1 MGLAIVARQSVHA
14 PVGQHVIYVR
24 RSYKEAT
31 AADVSDEMQEAACR
45 AVLPAGASVR
55 VISDSGGHQS
65 GFSAARDGY
74 QALLQ
79 AVAAGEVAAIAVY
92 DLSRLARNARLMLNL
107 LHELERRQVPLLV
120 ANLPGAKFDGATGRY
135 LYGQLCLAAQ
145 LQRDLDSERMTRMQ
159 RRLFE
164 DGRHRGHDPLG
175 YRSLRDP
182 AGRLV
187 HPRQLVIVPEE
198 AAIVRRVWHELAQRS
213 LVDVADLMNREG
225 VPHRG
230 AWTRESVKDIAR
242 RGRMYLGF
250 VVEKR
255 GRDELPGRHEPI
267 LTEAEYRRTT
277 AAIAA
282 RTRVG
287 NKPRP
292 FRHYVLRGL
301 LYCGCGTRMRGE
313 AHLQRGTERRYYR
326 CPTVGCRARRCPAD
340 LVEDDVLATIAG
352 GLLPATVIDAARAE
366 LRRLL
371 ETPEVALAGRQRARL
386 LTRLEQLKKQHAWGD
401 LTDAEYLAKRDATRA
416 DLSTLPD
423 GDRIRAFDAY
433 RARVLALP
441 DAIEAASPARRE
453 ELSRIVVE
461 RVVVRDRRLETIEW
475 TPAAR
480 PFFEGQRE
488 YPQGCPSSRHRRHL
502 IGDR

>member
-1 MGLAIVARQSVHA
+1 MGLAIVADQSVHA

-45 AVLPAGASVR
+45 SLLPPGASVR

-74 QALLQ
+74 QALL
-79 AVAAGEVAAIAVY
+79 ASVAAGEVAAIIVY

-107 LHELERRQVPLLV
+107 LHELERRQVSLLV

-135 LYGQLCLAAQ
+135 LFGQLCLAAQ
-145 LQRDLDSERMTRMQ
+145 LQRDVDSERMTGMQ

-175 YRSLRDP
+175 YRSLRDA
-182 AGRLV
+182 AGNLV
-187 HPRQLVIVPEE
+187 HPRELEIVPEE
-198 AAIVRRVWHELAQRS
+198 AAVVRRVWHELAKRS
-213 LVDVADLMNREG
+213 LIEVAELMNCEG
-225 VPHRG
+225 IPHDG
-230 AWTRESVKDIAR
+230 AWTRDSVKDIWR
-242 RGRMYLGF
+242 RGRFYLGY

-255 GRDELPGRHEPI
+255 GRDERPGRHEPI
-267 LTEAEYRRTT
+267 LSEVEYRRTT
-277 AAIAA
+277 AAVAT

-287 NKPRP
+287 NKPKP

-301 LYCGCGTRMRGE
+301 LYCECGTRMRGE

-326 CPTVGCRARRCPAD
+326 CPKLGCRARRCPAD
-340 LVEDDVLATIAG
+340 LVEDDVLASIADG
-352 GLLPATVIDAARAE
+352 VLPTGVIDAARTE
-366 LRRLL
+366 LRKLL
-371 ETPEVALAGRQRARL
+371 ETPEVAVAGRQRARL
-386 LTRLEQLKKQHAWGD
+386 MTRLEQLKKQHAWGD

-416 DLSTLPD
+416 DLAELPD
-423 GDRIRAFDAY
+423 GDRIRTFDAY

-453 ELSRIVVE
+453 ELCRIVVE
-461 RVVVRDRRLETIEW
+461 RVVVQNRQLTAIDW

-480 PFFEGQRE
+480 PFFGKRQRE
-488 YPQGCPSSRHRRHL
+488 CPQGDSNP
-502 IGDR
+502 